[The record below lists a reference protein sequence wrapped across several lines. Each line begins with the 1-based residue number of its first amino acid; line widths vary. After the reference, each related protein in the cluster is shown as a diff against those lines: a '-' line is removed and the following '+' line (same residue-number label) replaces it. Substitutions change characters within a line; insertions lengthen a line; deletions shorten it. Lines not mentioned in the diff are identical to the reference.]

1 MSVICPDCE
10 SRLVKG
16 PKISKADYL
25 VLISSKI
32 QAKYLPNL
40 EQQNHLL
47 LRFFDLYR
55 DVEKIHHSSLIEFIH
70 KKMLMNYVNRDQKVG
85 CTIILILNFD
95 YSNMT

>member
-47 LRFFDLYR
+47 LRFFDLSR
-55 DVEKIHHSSLIEFIH
+55 DVKKIHHFSLYWIHSSE
-70 KKMLMNYVNRDQKVG
+70 NVNELR
-85 CTIILILNFD
+85 
-95 YSNMT
+95 